1 MIEKETLENRFIAFV
16 KNKDDAECIDDL
28 HLTREQVKAKK
39 GDFFFK
45 DRSVICELKSLKKD
59 TSSKVD
65 DILSPHQ
72 NRPEWPIFYSGWKIS
87 TVLKYLP
94 DGEKIGQRIIEA
106 VSSAVSNG
114 IRDANRQIR
123 ETKNSFHLPNAE
135 GLLVLLNDAVEILSP
150 HLIVSQIQAQLKKR
164 SAHGEPRFPEIA
176 VVWVI
181 GETHSAPLSQNMCGQ
196 PLIMV
201 INDYIKVTGLAEDLV
216 NTFFHEWAIFE
227 GLPLIDRQDVP
238 MEKISF
244 APNSSVQPSSEP
256 MKRYEIWQKEY
267 KASPYLRNLGQEELL
282 GYGEEIL
289 RDLNRTFVLDSPRK
303 PTKSKEELAVLWT
316 HLLEEI
322 NFRGLDMR
330 KLRDR
335 INFSEDSGPEN
346 IF

>member
-1 MIEKETLENRFIAFV
+1 
-16 KNKDDAECIDDL
+16 
-28 HLTREQVKAKK
+28 
-39 GDFFFK
+39 
-45 DRSVICELKSLKKD
+45 
-59 TSSKVD
+59 
-65 DILSPHQ
+65 
-72 NRPEWPIFYSGWKIS
+72 
-87 TVLKYLP
+87 
-94 DGEKIGQRIIEA
+94 
-106 VSSAVSNG
+106 
-114 IRDANRQIR
+114 
-123 ETKNSFHLPNAE
+123 
-135 GLLVLLNDAVEILSP
+135 
-150 HLIVSQIQAQLKKR
+150 
-164 SAHGEPRFPEIA
+164 
-176 VVWVI
+176 
-181 GETHSAPLSQNMCGQ
+181 
-196 PLIMV
+196 LIMV

-238 MEKISF
+238 MQKISF